1 MTDKK
6 LALVCISALPDVY
19 AKVLKAKQMLASG
32 DAKTAS
38 EAALLC
44 DISRSAFY
52 KYKDCIFSYNVQHVI
67 NLRAELR
74 DIAGSLSEFLS
85 VLYKYDANVLTVNQ
99 GIPTDNVAAVTVSL
113 RIDNELHSVDD
124 MIETLKTLKGVVS
137 IEQII

>member
-1 MTDKK
+1 MCNNK
-6 LALVCISALPDVY
+6 LALVRISALPEVY

-38 EAALLC
+38 EAAQLC
-44 DISRSAFY
+44 DLSRSAFY
-52 KYKDCIFSYNVQHVI
+52 KYKDCVFSYNEQHVI

-74 DIAGSLSEFLS
+74 DEAGILSEFLS
-85 VLYKYDANVLTVNQ
+85 VMHRFDANVLTVNQ

-113 RIDNELHSVDD
+113 RIDTKANSVDE
-124 MIETLKTLKGVVS
+124 MIESLRTLKGVVS

>member
-1 MTDKK
+1 MTNNK
-6 LALVCISALPDVY
+6 LALVRLSALPEVY
-19 AKVLKAKQMLASG
+19 LKVLKAKQMLASG

-44 DISRSAFY
+44 GISRSAFY
-52 KYKDCIFSYNVQHVI
+52 KYKDCIFSYNEQHII

-74 DIAGSLSEFLS
+74 DEAGVLSEFLS
-85 VLYKYDANVLTVNQ
+85 VMHRFDANVLTVNQ

-113 RIDNELHSVDD
+113 RFGSKTHSVDD
-124 MIETLKTLKGVVS
+124 MIEAIRLLKGVVS

>member
-1 MTDKK
+1 MANKK
-6 LALVCISALPDVY
+6 FALVCISALPDVY
-19 AKVLKAKQMLASG
+19 AKVLKAKQLLASG

-38 EAALLC
+38 EAAALC
-44 DISRSAFY
+44 GISRSAFY
-52 KYKDCIFSYNVQHVI
+52 KYKDCVFSYNEQHVI

-85 VLYKYDANVLTVNQ
+85 ILYKYDANVLTVNQ

-113 RIDNELHSVDD
+113 RIDNEHHSVDD
-124 MIETLKTLKGVVS
+124 MIDNLRQLKGVVS

>member
-1 MTDKK
+1 MANKK
-6 LALVCISALPDVY
+6 IALVCISALPDVFE
-19 AKVLKAKQMLASG
+19 KVLKAKEMLASG

-38 EAALLC
+38 EAAQLC
-44 DISRSAFY
+44 GISRSAFY
-52 KYKDCIFSYNVQHVI
+52 KYKDSIFSYNQQHVI

-113 RIDNELHSVDD
+113 RLDNEQHSVDD
-124 MIETLKTLKGVVS
+124 MIEELGLLKGVVS

>member
-1 MTDKK
+1 MASKNF
-6 LALVCISALPDVY
+6 ALVCISALPDVY
-19 AKVLKAKQMLASG
+19 AKVLKAKQLLASG

-38 EAALLC
+38 EAAALC
-44 DISRSAFY
+44 GISRSAFY
-52 KYKDCIFSYNVQHVI
+52 KYKDCVFSYNEQHVI

-85 VLYKYDANVLTVNQ
+85 ILYKYDANVLTVNQ

-113 RIDNELHSVDD
+113 RIDNEHHSVDD
-124 MIETLKTLKGVVS
+124 MIDNLRQLKGVVS